1 MLHLLLIALALCA
14 ASVDLDGDGDTDQL
28 LKDFNTGF
36 SQSTKGL
43 YSKTKGELLAN
54 ANEWASKEHVGEAKA
69 AFKMAE
75 QSSALDNLEASLDG
89 SARMDLGEGPTQAA
103 SEKDRLPQK
112 EGKSGTQ
119 SEAGLHH
126 DMASPHID
134 DASNESRVCRPA
146 SRATDSDS
154 ARTVG
159 TVIGRPVRGVPC
171 CQPGC
176 GAALSMSYRRDFN

>member
-1 MLHLLLIALALCA
+1 MRRRRCLAYGEPREPPSNLKFFFDAVAARLPRASGFPETAAAMLHLLLIALALCA

-134 DASNESRVCRPA
+134 
-146 SRATDSDS
+146 
-154 ARTVG
+154 
-159 TVIGRPVRGVPC
+159 
-171 CQPGC
+171 
-176 GAALSMSYRRDFN
+176 